1 MRQEEQS
8 RAKTELDK
16 ARKDHEGR
24 MEILENKIKRLEGE
38 LLDLNR
44 KMKDSLLDKDKGI

>member
-1 MRQEEQS
+1 
-8 RAKTELDK
+8 
-16 ARKDHEGR
+16 

-44 KMKDSLLDKDKGI
+44 KMKDSLFDKDKGI